1 MLFEKGILL
10 CCNGF
15 RFEQLFLF
23 LVSHVSLFLF
33 PELEILLIE
42 IYPKEDMSFDLE
54 KQHENLVW
62 LFCNIKKNNFKLQF
76 YSSTNSYILYETQKK
91 VLENLNF
98 CPINSANKY
107 EFGIC
112 FNPKILYSFE
122 IIFWNCCFT
131 FTSFV
136 GGYWD
141 KKTQDFLKHNVFATL

>member
-23 LVSHVSLFLF
+23 LLSHVSLFLF

-54 KQHENLVW
+54 KQHDNLVW
-62 LFCNIKKNNFKLQF
+62 LFCNIKKAVLNCN
-76 YSSTNSYILYETQKK
+76 SSTSSYILYETQKK

-98 CPINSANKY
+98 VVL
-107 EFGIC
+107 
-112 FNPKILYSFE
+112 ILQISV
-122 IIFWNCCFT
+122 NLV
-131 FTSFV
+131 FV
-136 GGYWD
+136 SIQ
-141 KKTQDFLKHNVFATL
+141 KFSTRSK